1 MTPTAGVSLPHPST
15 RLTDTAAVADEVL
28 EPAQPSD
35 PEVPVSAVDA
45 FLAKAAER
53 RTQRTRDTTRPA
65 EWNNPDPDAL
75 RNLTPDRNPVLR
87 ALKRSKAGRSRDNV
101 RGNLRM
107 VCGMLQGLEDHT
119 TLAHEDVL
127 IYPWHQLSVDAAA
140 DLRVAIYKR
149 YENQGTRNDKISAVR
164 RVVTECFRRGLV
176 SALQRDLLLDALF
189 TTAPG
194 PSTRRRRLA
203 QEEIDALL
211 HAAENLGSTAA
222 QARNTAIIAVFRTSG
237 MRVGE
242 LIHLWLHDWSRA
254 DGTLHLRD
262 TKNGH
267 AHLVYLHP
275 DAVPYLERW
284 LAIRGTHPGALF
296 GSLNTKERSRPMG
309 RHAVNYMLMTRA
321 AAAGIDPFGS
331 HDFRRTFA
339 TELLRTHDVAL
350 VGKLLN
356 QRKPASTLIYDLA
369 DEEIQRD
376 AIAQLR
382 LPTVGSAPDQA
393 AVADN
398 RAASEPR
405 AGGDSGQSAA

>member
-1 MTPTAGVSLPHPST
+1 MTDMTPTAGVSLPHPST
-15 RLTDTAAVADEVL
+15 LLTDTDTAAVADEVL
-28 EPAQPSD
+28 EPAQPGD

-65 EWNNPDPDAL
+65 EWNDPDPDAL

-87 ALKRSKAGRSRDNV
+87 ALKRSKEGSSRNTV
-101 RGNLRM
+101 RGNLRIT
-107 VCGMLQGLEDHT
+107 CGMLQGLKTHT
-119 TLAHEDVL
+119 TLTHEDVL
-127 IYPWHQLSVDAAA
+127 AYPWHQLSVDAAT

-149 YENQGTRNDKISAVR
+149 YENQGTRNDKVSCLR
-164 RVVTECFRRGLV
+164 RVITECFRVELV
-176 SALQRDLLLDALF
+176 SALQRDFLLDALF

-194 PSTRRRRLA
+194 PSSRRRRLA
-203 QEEIDALL
+203 QAEIDALL
-211 HAAENLGSTAA
+211 DAAENLGSAAA

-237 MRVGE
+237 MRVSE
-242 LIHLWLHDWSRA
+242 LIRLWLHDWNRH
-254 DGTLHLRD
+254 DGTLRLRD

-267 AHLVYLHP
+267 ARLVYLHP

-296 GSLNTKERSRPMG
+296 GSLNTKDRSRPLH
-309 RHAVNYMLMTRA
+309 RHAVNHMLKTRA
-321 AAAGIDPFGS
+321 AAADIAPFGS

-356 QRKPASTLIYDLA
+356 HRKPASTLIYDLA
-369 DEEIQRD
+369 DEDIQRE
-376 AIAQLR
+376 AIVGLD
-382 LPTVGSAPDQA
+382 LPALKA
-393 AVADN
+393 AADPTT
-398 RAASEPR
+398 REPAA
-405 AGGDSGQSAA
+405 